1 MRGWYQP
8 AMTFTALS
16 DKHARDYMSPLTA
29 TVGPTHTLADA
40 ARAMI
45 QHRAGSVIVLDP
57 SLPGPGLL
65 SERDLAVAIAAGADP
80 THDPVEAWMR
90 HDVASISPDT
100 SLDTAAR
107 TMLRQGVRH
116 CVVVEGDQV
125 VGFISLRYI
134 IGLVLGEDSQLPA
147 PPAYGL

>member
-1 MRGWYQP
+1 MNL
-8 AMTFTALS
+8 TALS
-16 DKHARDYMSPLTA
+16 DKQAREFMSPLTA
-29 TVGPTHTLADA
+29 VIGPMHTLADA
-40 ARAMI
+40 ARAMVE
-45 QHRAGSVIVLDP
+45 HRAGSVIVLDP

-80 THDPVEAWMR
+80 THDLVEAWMR

-100 SLDTAAR
+100 SLDAAAR

-116 CVVVEGDQV
+116 CVVMDDAQV

-134 IGLVLGEDSQLPA
+134 IGLVLGEDSQLPP
-147 PPAYGL
+147 PPAFGI

>member
-1 MRGWYQP
+1 MNL
-8 AMTFTALS
+8 TALS
-16 DKHARDYMSPLTA
+16 DKQAREYMSPLTA
-29 TVGPTHTLADA
+29 VIGPMHTLADA
-40 ARAMI
+40 ARAMVE
-45 QHRAGSVIVLDP
+45 HRAGSVIVLDP

-80 THDPVEAWMR
+80 THDLVEAWMR

-100 SLDTAAR
+100 SLDSAAR

-116 CVVVEGDQV
+116 CVVMGDAQV

-134 IGLVLGEDSQLPA
+134 IGLVLGEDSQLPP
-147 PPAYGL
+147 PPAFGI